1 MVRIFV
7 ERLVW
12 ELPLKMEEDAWA
24 GTEIGEAEGF
34 SQTIQSWSKMELW
47 LVQGVARTCLPVF
60 MMVSLIL

>member
-24 GTEIGEAEGF
+24 DTEIGEAEGF
-34 SQTIQSWSKMELW
+34 SQTIQS
-47 LVQGVARTCLPVF
+47 
-60 MMVSLIL
+60 